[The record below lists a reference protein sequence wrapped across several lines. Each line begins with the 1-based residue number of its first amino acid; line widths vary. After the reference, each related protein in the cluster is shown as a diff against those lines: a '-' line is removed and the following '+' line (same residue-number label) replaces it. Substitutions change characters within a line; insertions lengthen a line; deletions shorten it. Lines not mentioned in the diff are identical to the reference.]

1 MLTPERICEL
11 LDLVPHTTEGGWFRE
26 TYRSRRQLPADPVS
40 DAGGTRSLS
49 TAIYYLLTPATCSR
63 MHRLR
68 SDEIFHFYLGDPV
81 EMLHLFPD
89 GSARIVRLGND
100 LERGERPQIAVPAGV
115 WQGAR
120 VAPGGRAAL
129 LGTTVAPGFEYDDYE
144 AGRRDE
150 LIAAHP
156 ACRDLIVALTP

>member
-1 MLTPERICEL
+1 MLTAERICEL

-26 TYRSRRQLPADPVS
+26 TYRARRQLPADPAS
-40 DAGGTRSLS
+40 SAERTRSLA

-68 SDEIFHFYLGDPV
+68 ADELFHFYLGDPV

-89 GSARIVRLGND
+89 GSARIVRLGTD
-100 LERGERPQIAVPAGV
+100 LERGERPQVAVPAGV

-120 VAPGGRAAL
+120 VAPGGRVAL
-129 LGTTVAPGFEYDDYE
+129 VGTTVAPGFEYEDYE

-156 ACRDLIVALTP
+156 ACHDLIVALTP